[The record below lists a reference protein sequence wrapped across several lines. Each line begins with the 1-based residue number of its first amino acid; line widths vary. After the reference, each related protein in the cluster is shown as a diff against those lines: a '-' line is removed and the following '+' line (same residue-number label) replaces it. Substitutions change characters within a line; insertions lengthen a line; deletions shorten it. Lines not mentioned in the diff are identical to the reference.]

1 MRGIISRVLRA
12 SIKKGMSL
20 KVLQRYLKMKYRIA
34 VSEAVLI
41 KRIKNQN

>member
-20 KVLQRYLKMKYRIA
+20 KVVERYLKIKYKIA
-34 VSEAVLI
+34 VSVVVLTN
-41 KRIKNQN
+41 RIKNIK